1 MSTELYDSGIH
12 TKERLK
18 ELQSLPFERKVLI
31 TQTRIIEWYKH
42 FNGNVSVSF
51 SGGKDSTVLLHIARN
66 LFSDIKAVFVDT
78 GLEYPEIKEFV
89 KTFNN
94 VDIIRPEKSFKQV
107 ITEYGYPVISKDV
120 SGKIFYARRG
130 SKWATDMLNDCY
142 NSNPD
147 KYNEYVYNM
156 YNCGK
161 YKYLLDSDFKISN
174 KCCNVMKKKPL
185 HKYLKEN
192 NLNPMIATMT
202 SESNQRQLSWIKTG
216 CNAFNSKEPLSKPMS
231 FWLEQDILEYIKRY
245 NLEIAKPYGDI
256 IEDKNGKLSTTKMNR
271 TGCMFC
277 MFGCH
282 LEKSPNR
289 FELMKETHPKLY
301 NYCIEGGELI
311 DGKWQPNSKGLGLGH
326 VLDYINVKY

>member
-31 TQTRIIEWYKH
+31 TQARIIEWYKY

-78 GLEYPEIKEFV
+78 GLEYPEIREFV

-107 ITEYGYPVISKDV
+107 ITEYGYPVISKDI
-120 SGKIFYARRG
+120 SRRINDARNN
-130 SKWATDMLNDCY
+130 KQWAIDMLNDCY
-142 NSNPD
+142 DFEKMGNKSQF
-147 KYNEYVYNM
+147 
-156 YNCGK
+156 NCGK
-161 YKYLLDSDFKISN
+161 YKHLLDSDFKISN

-192 NLNPMIATMT
+192 NLYPMVATMA
-202 SESNQRQLSWIKTG
+202 SESIQRRFSWIKTG

-231 FWLEQDILEYIKRY
+231 FWLEQDVLEYIKRY
-245 NLEIAKPYGDI
+245 NLEIAKPYGNI

-289 FELMKETHPKLY
+289 
-301 NYCIEGGELI
+301 I
-311 DGKWQPNSKGLGLGH
+311 
-326 VLDYINVKY
+326 

>member
-1 MSTELYDSGIH
+1 M
-12 TKERLK
+12 
-18 ELQSLPFERKVLI
+18 LI
-31 TQTRIIEWYKH
+31 TQARIIEWYKH
-42 FNGNVSVSF
+42 FNGNVCVSF

-66 LFSDIKAVFVDT
+66 IFSDIKAVFVDT

-107 ITEYGYPVISKDV
+107 ITEYGYPIISKDI
-120 SGKIFYARRG
+120 SRRINDARNN
-130 SKWATDMLNDCY
+130 KQWAIDMLNDCY
-142 NSNPD
+142 D
-147 KYNEYVYNM
+147 FKKYGNKSRF
-156 YNCGK
+156 NCGK

-185 HKYLKEN
+185 HKYLKERG
-192 NLNPMIATMT
+192 LYSMIATMAA
-202 SESNQRQLSWIKTG
+202 ESKQRQIAWIKTG

-231 FWLEQDILEYIKRY
+231 FWLEQDVLEYIKRY
-245 NLEIAKPYGDI
+245 NLKIAKPYGDI
-256 IEDKNGKLSTTKMNR
+256 IEDKNGKLSTTKANR